1 MRRAWFVVVGRPCI
15 GVVVNQQATSHQQST
30 TRGLFAPGSAAR
42 VVVELSAPGAWA
54 PFRPGGGVG
63 GQLPALRG
71 LPPGGGQRSYRP
83 ATRRLLA
90 SLLSCT
96 RALSGEGR
104 GLAHVL
110 FVKSPARV
118 CTGAR
123 DSFADEVLP
132 HRSCTHIITAKG
144 YTIGNKAHYASTKPL
159 KTM

>member
-42 VVVELSAPGAWA
+42 VVWNCPR
-54 PFRPGGGVG
+54 RPGGGFG

-96 RALSGEGR
+96 RALPGEGR

-144 YTIGNKAHYASTKPL
+144 YTIGNKAH
-159 KTM
+159 